1 MNFKGR
7 NITDIEVEDI
17 DTRDAPDF
25 CDAYIATA
33 HWEDTGESLSNDELE
48 ALNQDGDLVYEATM
62 LQLY

>member
-1 MNFKGR
+1 MNFNGR
-7 NITDIEVEDI
+7 SITDIEVEDI

>member
-7 NITDIEVEDI
+7 SITDIEVEDI

-33 HWEDTGESLSNDELE
+33 HWKDTGEELSVAELE
-48 ALNQDGDLVYEATM
+48 ELNADGGLVYEATV

>member
-7 NITDIEVEDI
+7 SITDIEVEDI

-25 CDAYIATA
+25 CDAYIANA
-33 HWEDTGESLSNDELE
+33 CWEDTGESLSNDELE

>member
-7 NITDIEVEDI
+7 SITDIEVEDI

>member
-7 NITDIEVEDI
+7 SITDIEVEDI

-25 CDAYIATA
+25 CDAYIANA
-33 HWEDTGESLSNDELE
+33 CWEDTGEELSVAELE
-48 ALNQDGDLVYEATM
+48 ELNDDGDLVYKATM

>member
-1 MNFKGR
+1 MNFKCR